1 MKIEIKK
8 IIDEIIYLRSNWRT
22 QNFDDLLLLKKVIR
36 DLGAKEVYFSV
47 GPLLSWLSRVDT
59 LDEDEI
65 DQDYNATKNYYL
77 TKFKGINGKLH
88 DRTSK
93 FYNNCPEIRLFLDLQ
108 EDKVSFNKDLTE
120 DDRNEIVDYVK
131 ENRSERAHYRIR
143 I

>member
-1 MKIEIKK
+1 MKTEIKK
-8 IIDEIIYLRSNWRT
+8 IIDEIIYLRSNWRS
-22 QNFDDLLLLKKVIR
+22 QNFDDLLLLRKVIS

-47 GPLLSWLSRVDT
+47 GPLLSWLSRADI
-59 LDEDEI
+59 LDEYEVDK
-65 DQDYNATKNYYL
+65 DYNATNNYYL

-93 FYNNCPEIRLFLDLQ
+93 FYNNCSEIQLFLDLH
-108 EDKVSFNKDLTE
+108 EDKVSFNKELTE
-120 DDRNEIVDYVK
+120 DDKKEIIDYVK